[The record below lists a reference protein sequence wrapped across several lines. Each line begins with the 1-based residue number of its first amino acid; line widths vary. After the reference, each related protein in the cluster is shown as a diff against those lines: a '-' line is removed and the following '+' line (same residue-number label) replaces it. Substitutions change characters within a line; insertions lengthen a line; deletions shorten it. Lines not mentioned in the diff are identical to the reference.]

1 MRETSSKPLRFVAHL
16 LDTMCEPTML
26 LSHTSV
32 IQKGP
37 RLMATNAPSVTSG
50 GSGRGSADHVKRP
63 MNAFMVW
70 SRGQRRKMAIEN
82 PKMHNSEISKRL
94 GAEWKQLTEFE
105 KRPFIDEA
113 KRLRALHM
121 KEHPDYKYRPR
132 RKPKAVQPGS
142 PVTGPPTTPPS
153 PTTTA
158 TAVVAKPLAS
168 MATERPY
175 FGYESPFSRLE
186 SEKAATV
193 RAALPVGA
201 LPPVSASQHWLSSSL
216 AKLRGDPSP
225 LYYKNELASPSPL
238 FSPPSPP
245 SSASSLLCPLPPP
258 GQGGFMPCPCPTY
271 YSPAAFHSS
280 FPCFLLKPHEGLG
293 LTRPHTVLASSPM
306 A

>member
-1 MRETSSKPLRFVAHL
+1 
-16 LDTMCEPTML
+16 ML

-37 RLMATNAPSVTSG
+37 GAMGPSAPSIASG

-94 GAEWKQLTEFE
+94 GAEWKQLTESE

-142 PVTGPPTTPPS
+142 PGTGATTTPPS
-153 PTTTA
+153 PVTA
-158 TAVVAKPLAS
+158 AAAVVAKPLAS
-168 MATERPY
+168 MATERPF

-193 RAALPVGA
+193 RSALPVGA
-201 LPPVSASQHWLSSSL
+201 IPPVSASQHWLSSSL

-225 LYYKNELASPSPL
+225 LYYKTELASPSPL
-238 FSPPSPP
+238 FSSPSPP
-245 SSASSLLCPLPPP
+245 SSASSLLCPLPPH
-258 GQGGFMPCPCPTY
+258 GQSGFMPCPCPPY
-271 YSPAAFHSS
+271 YSPAAFHPS

-293 LTRPHTVLASSPM
+293 LTRPPAVLATSPM

>member
-1 MRETSSKPLRFVAHL
+1 
-16 LDTMCEPTML
+16 MCEPTML

-37 RLMATNAPSVTSG
+37 GAMATSAPNIASG
-50 GSGRGSADHVKRP
+50 GSVRGGADHVKRP

-94 GAEWKQLTEFE
+94 GAEWKQLSESE

-132 RKPKAVQPGS
+132 RKPKAVPPGS
-142 PVTGPPTTPPS
+142 PATGASTTSPS
-153 PTTTA
+153 PVTA
-158 TAVVAKPLAS
+158 AAAVVAKPLAS
-168 MATERPY
+168 MATEPP
-175 FGYESPFSRLE
+175 FFSFESPLSRLE

-193 RAALPVGA
+193 RSPLPVGA
-201 LPPVSASQHWLSSSL
+201 IPPISASQHWLSSSL

-225 LYYKNELASPSPL
+225 LYYKSELASPSPL
-238 FSPPSPP
+238 FGSPSPP
-245 SSASSLLCPLPPP
+245 TTAGSLLCPLPPP
-258 GQGGFMPCPCPTY
+258 GQGAFMPCPCPPY

-280 FPCFLLKPHEGLG
+280 FPCFLLKPHEGMG
-293 LTRPHTVLASSPM
+293 LTRPTVLATSPM

>member
-1 MRETSSKPLRFVAHL
+1 
-16 LDTMCEPTML
+16 MCEPAML
-26 LSHTSV
+26 LQHTSV

-37 RLMATNAPSVTSG
+37 GAMTTDAAVAASARNLSSG
-50 GSGRGSADHVKRP
+50 GSGRGSVDHVKRP

-94 GAEWKQLTEFE
+94 GAEWKLLTESE

-132 RKPKAVQPGS
+132 RKPKPAPSGNPG
-142 PVTGPPTTPPS
+142 TGA
-153 PTTTA
+153 TTTSTSPA
-158 TAVVAKPLAS
+158 TAAAVVAKPMAS
-168 MATERPY
+168 MATERHF
-175 FGYESPFSRLE
+175 FGFESPFSRLE

-193 RAALPVGA
+193 HPALPVA
-201 LPPVSASQHWLSSSL
+201 AMPPVSASQHWLSSSL
-216 AKLRGDPSP
+216 SKLRGEPPP
-225 LYYKNELASPSPL
+225 LYYKSDLASHSPL
-238 FSPPSPP
+238 FASQSPPV
-245 SSASSLLCPLPPP
+245 SAGNFLCPLPPP

-271 YSPAAFHSS
+271 YSPTAAALHQP
-280 FPCFLLKPHEGLG
+280 FPCFLLKPHEGMHG
-293 LTRPHTVLASSPM
+293 LTRPHTVLATSPM